1 MVGHGYKQKIE
12 EVKRSISSRKIK
24 LEEPLPNKKKEKEGG
39 PPLAPFARSPPPP
52 PLGSLGSLGGGL
64 AWG

>member
-39 PPLAPFARSPPPP
+39 PPLAPIARSPPP
-52 PLGSLGSLGGGL
+52 
-64 AWG
+64 